1 MITSKVIIDGVSYNM
16 EDTTARE
23 QIREENSRA
32 TLKETELSD
41 RIDELDTELNTTQE
55 TLTNLVGVGTN
66 SIQGMIN
73 SSVNSAKNE
82 LNTKISALSKKVDSS
97 ALTKFSG
104 ILTYTVT
111 VIQGIP
117 ASEEG
122 LGIYWYEPDGTF
134 IANHSGVY
142 YSDWEIGKSLYFTS
156 DGKVQ
161 TDKIYTCNNKLYY
174 FVSDKGVYTLTQVP
188 TKADIDTAISN
199 ATKNFVTQGQVSS
212 LIAASNSNYPSK
224 TEMNTAISNA
234 TSSLATKAELNQ
246 RPTVEQMNIA
256 IEEAVSNAILD
267 LTTTQIWIDGQ
278 SVRVLNGSSWEDFV
292 ESDSNTVG
300 WVIDE
305 EEGLIVQASSIS
317 TLASPT
323 DTTTNNPSA
332 SPEPGEFK
340 TYDWVLG
347 RLNLPV
353 KTSDTIIPGEQ
364 YVAYPGLHSFILYS
378 KTYTDVPFY
387 ITWRTWVE
395 NPANAW
401 DTNGIYT
408 PWAIDGPTNSVYCT
422 DSAGN
427 LAYITHY
434 VNGVKKNVTPDD
446 IIPYWGNGLSVE
458 IG

>member
-1 MITSKVIIDGVSYNM
+1 MITSKVIIDGVSYNI

-41 RIDELDTELNTTQE
+41 RIDELDTNLDTTRE
-55 TLTNLVGVGTN
+55 TLTTLVGVGTN

-111 VIQGIP
+111 VTQGIP
-117 ASEEG
+117 ESESG
-122 LGIYWYEPDGTF
+122 LGIYWYEPGGTF
-134 IANHSGVY
+134 IANQSEVY
-142 YSDWEIGKSLYFTS
+142 YSDWETGKSLYLTS

-174 FVSDKGVYTLTQVP
+174 FVSDNGVYTLTQVP
-188 TKADIDTAISN
+188 TKSDIDTAISN

-212 LIAASNSNYPSK
+212 LIAASNSNYP
-224 TEMNTAISNA
+224 
-234 TSSLATKAELNQ
+234 TKEELNQ
-246 RPTVEQMNIA
+246 RPTFEQMNAA

-267 LTTTQIWIDGQ
+267 LTTTEIWIDGQ

-305 EEGLIVQASSIS
+305 EEELIVQASSIS
-317 TLASPT
+317 TLASST
-323 DTTTNNPSA
+323 DTTTTEPSA
-332 SPEPGEFK
+332 TSEEPEEFK
-340 TYDWVLG
+340 TYDLVLG
-347 RLNLPV
+347 RSNLPV

-364 YVAYPGLHSFILYS
+364 YVAYPGLHSFTLYN

-395 NPANAW
+395 NPSNAW
-401 DTNGIYT
+401 DTSGIYT
-408 PWAIDGPTNSVYCT
+408 PWAIDGSTNSIYCT

-427 LAYITHY
+427 LAHITHY
-434 VNGVKKNVTPDD
+434 VDGVKNNVTPDD

-458 IG
+458 IDEQPI

>member
-1 MITSKVIIDGVSYNM
+1 MITSKVIIDGVSYNI

-41 RIDELDTELNTTQE
+41 RINELDTKLDTTRE

-73 SSVNSAKNE
+73 SSVNNAKDE

-122 LGIYWYEPDGTF
+122 LGIYWYEPGGTF
-134 IANHSGVY
+134 IANQSGVF
-142 YSDWEIGKSLYFTS
+142 YSDWETGISLYLTS

-161 TDKIYTCNNKLYY
+161 ADKIYTCNNKLYY
-174 FVSDKGVYTLTQVP
+174 FVQDKGVYTLTQVP
-188 TKADIDTAISN
+188 TKSDIDTAISN

-212 LIAASNSNYPSK
+212 LIAASNSNYP
-224 TEMNTAISNA
+224 
-234 TSSLATKAELNQ
+234 TKEELNS
-246 RPTVEQMNIA
+246 RPTIEQMNAA

-317 TLASPT
+317 TLAAPT
-323 DTTTNNPSA
+323 DTTTNPSS

-364 YVAYPGLHSFILYS
+364 YIAYPGLHSFILYS

-387 ITWRTWVE
+387 ITWRTWIE

-408 PWAIDGPTNSVYCT
+408 PWAIDGPTNSIYCT

-458 IG
+458 IDEQPE